1 MTYHKKEALQ
11 ANLDAVRTL
20 LALENTR
27 RAPSESD
34 RATLRRYNGFGG
46 LKCVLLPATDPAD
59 IDRWPRDERNLFP
72 LVREL
77 REIIDQGA
85 SESDATHLWNGIKSS
100 VLTSF
105 YTDEH
110 IVWAI
115 AAGLGMSGLL
125 LRRMLDPSAGMGVF
139 SRALADEQTDVV
151 SFEKDLVTGRIMR
164 LLTADNPRQ
173 TVRIEGFEEI
183 EAREAGRFDLV
194 TSNIPFGNFA
204 IYDRAYSK
212 GKDAAKREATRAI
225 HNYFFVKGLDCLREG
240 GLLAFITSRGVADSP
255 TNAPIREYLMEHS
268 RLVSALRLPDGMF
281 SENAGTE
288 VGSDLLILQKETGKG
303 VQNEL
308 EQLFT
313 QSVSIESGGESF
325 IENALF
331 AEGNHNIATA
341 YHIGTDAYG
350 KPAPVYIHT
359 AESKASHGTWKRGSP
374 PIWQPVLI
382 RKSTGADCRNQSNR
396 KPSLSPPRAYPSS
409 PYTGNMRRPCQP
421 TRSPIWNHRER

>member
-11 ANLDAVRTL
+11 ANLEVVRTL

-59 IDRWPRDERNLFP
+59 IDRWPRDEHELFP

-77 REIIDQGA
+77 RKIIDRGT
-85 SESDATHLWNGIKSS
+85 SGSDSTRLWNGIKSS

-105 YTDEH
+105 YTDER
-110 IVWAI
+110 IVRAI
-115 AAGLGMSGLL
+115 AAGLGMSGLP

-139 SRALADEQTDVV
+139 SQALAGEQTDVV
-151 SFEKDLVTGRIMR
+151 SFEKDLVTGRILR

-173 TVRIEGFEEI
+173 TVRVEGFEEI
-183 EAREAGRFDLV
+183 EAREAGRFDLAA
-194 TSNIPFGNFA
+194 SNIPFGNFV

-255 TNAPIREYLMEHS
+255 SNAS
-268 RLVSALRLPDGMF
+268 
-281 SENAGTE
+281 
-288 VGSDLLILQKETGKG
+288 
-303 VQNEL
+303 
-308 EQLFT
+308 
-313 QSVSIESGGESF
+313 
-325 IENALF
+325 
-331 AEGNHNIATA
+331 
-341 YHIGTDAYG
+341 
-350 KPAPVYIHT
+350 
-359 AESKASHGTWKRGSP
+359 
-374 PIWQPVLI
+374 VLI
-382 RKSTGADCRNQSNR
+382 QYGGIQNV
-396 KPSLSPPRAYPSS
+396 LS
-409 PYTGNMRRPCQP
+409 
-421 TRSPIWNHRER
+421 